1 MRKPVATYVILTLG
15 FATGA
20 VSMVFLNGGVQPPA
34 AVAGIQDKAVL
45 QKASGTST
53 ENLGTIRSLDEAF
66 ANLTDFVAPAVV
78 HIRASSNSKTDEMG
92 RRLGTVAGDG
102 AGFIYRPDGYI
113 ITNDHVAGGYDKVTV
128 VLKDGREF
136 EGKVIRAPESDIAVV
151 KITANNLPALK
162 LAESKKVRPGHVA
175 IAFGTRFGLENS
187 VTIGHVSALGRANT
201 VPDMDL
207 PQGARYYPDM
217 IQTDAAINRGNSG
230 GPLVNIDGQVIGMNT
245 AIFSTTGGSN
255 GVGFAIPSDQVGLI
269 ADLLIKDGKL
279 TRSLL
284 GVVPTNLKE
293 YQLKEKGLTGGA
305 LVEEVQPGSAA
316 DKAGIQK
323 GDIVVRI
330 EQDQIRNQIDLR
342 NSMLKHKPGSSVAVE
357 VLRGSERKTV
367 SAKLVAPPTPEEQA
381 KLAPKE
387 VPGKDREEFFKQF
400 EDNPEFKK
408 YRDEMQ
414 RFREKLKEAPDAPA
428 EKDVPPLGERPAR
441 LGVGIAET
449 TEEIRKAYEIP
460 KDLKGVVVTSVQPDS
475 AAMKLGMKPGD
486 LIQKIG
492 EKEVTSIA
500 ELTAEVKKLK
510 PGAVKRGKF
519 SRFGKGQTTTIEQD
533 AKF

>member
-34 AVAGIQDKAVL
+34 AVAGVQDKAVF
-45 QKASGTST
+45 QKASGTTT
-53 ENLGTIRSLDEAF
+53 ENLATIRSLDEAF

-78 HIRASSNSKTDEMG
+78 HIRASSNSQRDELG
-92 RRLGTVAGDG
+92 RRMGAVAGDG
-102 AGFIYRPDGYI
+102 AGFIYRADGYI

-151 KITANNLPALK
+151 KISASNLPSLK
-162 LAESKKVRPGHVA
+162 LAESKKVRPGQFA
-175 IAFGTRFGLENS
+175 IAFGTPFGLENS

-269 ADLLIKDGKL
+269 AELLIKDGKL

-293 YQLKEKGLTGGA
+293 YQLKEKGISGGA

-316 DKAGIQK
+316 DKAGIEK
-323 GDIVVRI
+323 GDVVIRI

-342 NSMLKHKPGSSVAVE
+342 NSMLKHRPGATVSVE
-357 VLRGSERKTV
+357 VLRGSARKTV
-367 SAKLVAPPTPEEQA
+367 SAKLVAPPVIE
-381 KLAPKE
+381 APKE
-387 VPGKDREEFFKQF
+387 APKQAPNKEREEFLKRF
-400 EDNPEFKK
+400 EGVPEFEKF
-408 YRDEMQ
+408 RDEMK
-414 RFREKLKEAPDAPA
+414 RFGEKPRENSDSRLER
-428 EKDVPPLGERPAR
+428 DVPPLGERPAR
-441 LGVGIAET
+441 LGVGIAEST
-449 TEEIRKAYEIP
+449 DDIRKAYEIP
-460 KDLKGVVVTSVQPDS
+460 KDIRGVVVTSVQPDS
-475 AAMKLGMKPGD
+475 VAAKLGMKPGD
-486 LIQKIG
+486 LVQKIG
-492 EKEVTSIA
+492 DKEVSTIA
-500 ELTAEVKKLK
+500 ELTAEVQKVK
-510 PGAVKRGKF
+510 PGESKRVKF
-519 SRFGKGQTTTIEQD
+519 SRFGKGATTTIELD